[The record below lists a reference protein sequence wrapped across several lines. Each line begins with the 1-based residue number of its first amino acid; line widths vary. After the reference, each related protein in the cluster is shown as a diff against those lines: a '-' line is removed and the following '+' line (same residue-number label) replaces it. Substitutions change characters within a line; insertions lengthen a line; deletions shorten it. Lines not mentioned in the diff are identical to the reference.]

1 MAGERQK
8 SGSDPNNWKTVVRPQ
23 GPGYGKATIWEWAVY
38 PEKAAVVPLLRGAVK
53 GSRQKALDAAL
64 AAAIKELNKRAKR
77 ARSFKMKNEKAK

>member
-38 PEKAAVVPLLRGAVK
+38 AEIGAVVPLLRGAVK
-53 GSRQKALDAAL
+53 GTRQKALDAAW
-64 AAAIKELNKRAKR
+64 AAVLKELNNRAKR
-77 ARSFKMKNEKAK
+77 ARSSKKQHKKAK

>member
-8 SGSDPNNWKTVVRPQ
+8 SGSDPNKWKTVVRPQ